1 MIKLPFIRSWCNLWI
16 ESYKLISMTNDCQI
30 FYSHL
35 FCRARKILLLSED
48 NELFF
53 EFVPYAVSEIG
64 KERAAGFLP
73 HLEKLLYLDFAP
85 VALEL
90 PADNPPGHVH
100 RRRSCH
106 RLDRG

>member
-48 NELFF
+48 NEFF
-53 EFVPYAVSEIG
+53 FDFVPYAVSEIG
-64 KERAAGFLP
+64 KERAASLLEAARANYPEAFLT
-73 HLEKLLYLDFAP
+73 
-85 VALEL
+85 
-90 PADNPPGHVH
+90 
-100 RRRSCH
+100 R
-106 RLDRG
+106 DRMQIDIPYVD